1 MNEEA
6 FKQLYEEF
14 VNTGYDGDR
23 NQFIELMSNNK
34 EAFTQG
40 YDAFVNT
47 GYDGDKNQFAELVGV
62 TVPVEKKKEEVEVVE
77 KETDTFYTPLGNIE
91 IQKNVETQ
99 STDPNLPNYEK
110 PSANVNFGDP
120 SDTSKPFGIDSPGYS
135 EAVEFDTPEIT
146 AARTKVN
153 AWTEETI
160 RLTNQALLDKG
171 VDYFDNDGPGMEIQN
186 EIMNREADKVP
197 MPTEDEF
204 ALSQIDTPGDMPE
217 LQADERK
224 FKISNEFEAMR
235 KDGLRGDDRRLTE
248 EYYLDEY
255 GPKEGPVIYKGV
267 QDIVQNKADDD
278 YNINVEKNLKE
289 KGLRTFDQVFKE
301 KEFETLQQD
310 IESITPEF
318 VGQSDND
325 ETIKEMNLK
334 FGKYGLIFT
343 KSYFGGGMH
352 VSTSDGESTMKI
364 DIDSFFS
371 DISESN
377 DLKKFVLEN
386 AYPATSN
393 FEEEEEFLTKVQR
406 ANNIRKGARTNNDG
420 TQSSHLMATFE
431 SDGKY
436 IVAPTLFPKDNDNQS
451 RFQSSWVELSG
462 KDALDLATERGE
474 TFVFDT
480 KEEAD
485 KFAMGSWKNV
495 DLIDLEANQYYQ
507 KRGLDYFS
515 IKEGEDNYD
524 KLSDEISFIDTIFE
538 DQKDLFGR
546 KDETAYLTTQ
556 ISDLNKQQQKKYAHL
571 FSGGYIIDDLE
582 KYQEDL
588 KDRRSILNETLDR
601 NNIRET
607 REDFD
612 VVLRK
617 QFDKKSK
624 VARGKILDIVEQEK
638 IIDKESLLEFQA
650 KVYDIP
656 KIASTITLPSQQQ
669 NAVKLYTGYLN
680 LEMQKK
686 MARAEFDSSYLY
698 FNRMENKAVQ
708 ASGYEDNEFNGFFL
722 EGGKGIEQGNSLN
735 AILQY
740 SLGMDFLDFGSS
752 TVDPNDVKSVAR
764 AIVEGVR
771 NKAAM
776 GDTRTMLAWNK
787 AKSWEEIFN
796 VIQNDPVEWAM
807 QLSANS
813 LGQMLEYGSQIVTVS
828 GATGA
833 GVGAGYGALGGN
845 PATVAGGALTGLGYG
860 LRTGF
865 AATAYA
871 MEYTNAVMETMT
883 AMDYDLTNPEDVEAA
898 LMDDV
903 MWKQANAQGH
913 ARGIPIAV
921 VSYFTAGLAGKL
933 LSATNPVISA
943 KGAVNVGVALF
954 GEVGIG
960 VGGEATSEIAA
971 QTSEMFFETGRQ
983 EFDGKEIVAE
993 IGGGLGTQV
1002 SNGAVNIMLINRE
1015 SKRDQFFRNLTDPRF
1030 ISNYNEATDKQV
1042 VDYINRMIETNKIDE
1057 AQGQNVKKNIGIK
1070 RDAINMAG
1078 VDASP
1083 QVVSRMMQLINAKQI
1098 LGSDINRREIYKE
1111 KLKEINLEIA
1121 KTVVMGEVSTKPTNL
1136 TEGLAGN
1143 DVAKINTFNRPRPQ
1157 FRVGNVA
1164 TEDENKFRKYVS
1176 KMTDWRT
1183 AVGIQVFDNEKLG
1196 KELGDIVAQK
1206 INELKMKEADM
1217 LGIDLNP
1224 SELIKID
1231 TDADTKQETSEMA
1244 SSQPKGPV
1252 QQMEEQVPG
1261 ENQESSGESNQ
1272 QEISDLEKARAGDV
1286 DMQQRFEKYGI
1297 DWKFKPTYRFVG
1309 QSEVD
1314 ALNNNETIEG
1324 KNKSFGVDVTNSEK
1338 VTTATDAE
1346 YRVTYKGDVIDSALP
1361 DNKLRMKNDVDGHI
1375 KGGYTL
1381 DDVSVIEKINP
1392 DGTFEIVYESETT
1405 EDVDM
1410 EAVERLEQQLDV
1422 DESVNFRLKDD
1433 AVTEPNRER
1442 VENITSKIN
1451 ELESDNVNV
1460 KIERDEE
1467 SVSIDVDELNN
1478 RTDNKLNETTF
1489 DVVNDLPTSFTISDQ
1504 LTTGNTVNPNTGKT
1518 IDNLKG
1524 AIGFNGTVG
1533 NENAAWAST
1542 NEKTAQGMINKAQN
1556 IYNNNKEVYDKFWEE
1571 NPDYN
1576 GLVMVN
1582 VVKMAEDGIVS
1593 NEAMFR
1599 VLADNIT
1606 KLPEEN
1612 RVKAL
1617 EALKEEIISRR
1628 DKSDKKKPFND
1639 IIALLESDNLNSIDD
1654 VVAPAFVDKLGLGA
1668 RANLMKIIGYGT
1680 VNKPNETKE
1689 AGTIAKSST
1698 VTRALME
1705 NQDKSNNK
1713 LVNIGSIAEI
1723 ITDPQLKNVPELSI
1737 IGVVGVDVL
1746 NPEVLKS
1753 NHPNYPFA
1761 PKGKSIGVLSNP
1773 VAMEKAYPIAYE
1785 KALGSLIEKE
1795 QTPSKKKVKGKTV
1808 KKSSTKVTGKQLRTN
1823 QTGIG
1828 IGIASKDY
1836 IGALANYNQSNIN
1849 KLVNFINKSF
1859 PSVMMSVDSE
1869 VFQQV
1874 MNEPGTQK
1882 YLKGNEVIYGV
1893 TKNGD
1898 IYINPDVHNNESSL
1912 YNTAIHE
1919 MGHIWT
1925 DYLQTTA
1932 KGKRIYARGVE
1943 LVSKTDE
1950 YKKQLKKFDGDSKKA
1965 ADETMAILIG
1975 NEGETIANSTL
1986 LSKFKEW
1993 LFGMWK
1999 YIKSQFK
2006 MSKDLT
2012 EQEIRDM
2019 NLDKFIG
2026 TALADIFSG
2035 KEIALTDIQKK
2046 ALKNPE
2052 LAFRKGLSVEDV
2064 IYRGRQ
2070 LGFTKNQIIE
2080 VLVKRNK
2087 LSRTDAKKAVEDMAI
2102 NIQVPPA
2109 FANIEGGIN
2118 VGREILQEL
2127 DQVREARQA
2136 KDKAEGKRT
2145 NNKSEREARKKEIES
2160 NEKFKSLSELD
2171 RQNLIVAYDK
2181 MLGSKAGV
2189 QTQREINEILSEL
2202 RGRKKQDKVNLATRN
2217 KLQNVIQALIPKSDN
2232 INKAKLDRLIKKM
2245 AKVNEDNFRATVLEV
2260 QDIADVIIAKDI
2272 KDLRNKISDYV
2283 KSKSKAKKSAKKPKA
2298 GTVEYRGMEF
2308 FKAVDRLMQMTPD
2321 ELNSKQEELAK
2332 KESEIDEALA
2342 DDLNSQ
2348 NILNSDQVTLL
2359 AEVEAYS
2366 RMGNVNE
2373 MSLAELEDMFQALKE
2388 ETKESRKKLLDRID
2402 NRRKEAAKL
2411 EREADKDILA
2421 DNPFLFDESGRP
2433 LTPEE
2438 INNNRKNILTSLKDN
2453 GFVQTAR
2460 DYAEQ
2465 FFSGYKNIGASV
2477 NPAVTLRQFFDGL
2490 LSHTGTVFNML
2501 DGRKG
2506 KFFTRVFQ
2514 KRLTT
2519 SNFNREE
2526 GIRDSNTELDNIAKK
2541 AGITKGR
2548 VVGLPQEI
2556 YSKPNLELVIDG
2568 KRKLFDADMLM
2579 SMYAYSK
2586 NNDTRKRQKE
2596 QGITDEIIEQIQ
2608 KHLGNKLVAYVDG
2621 VVEWLTNTYFEGV
2634 NNVYIKNN
2642 DVSLE
2647 KIQDY
2652 FPVAVQFDSRKSQQA
2667 DLQNPNNYGSAFK
2680 GNSPGSVKTRGKKG
2694 PLDLNSS
2701 FTNKLNNHIQEME
2714 RYKAYADTV
2723 SLFNKLLNTPSI
2735 ANLLD
2740 ATGTTDLV
2748 NKLLNYSINGT
2759 LGNST
2764 QMNALINFVM
2774 GGFISYTLN
2783 LKLMQIPKQFTSSIM
2798 AFTNF
2803 TTEQKGALGTLG
2815 RARKKGGITGLAAEL
2830 PALPLDAL
2838 MFTFRYAQVLAMTAL
2853 GKEGGMKTAKRISA
2867 GFEKRMADALTGA
2880 SIAELESGQKLGLN
2894 TQVALGEFGI
2904 KYVMKLPGLNKIE
2917 LTPRQLSEKI
2927 NAFLG
2932 AGTTIGDILGVL
2944 GYLATYNQDIA
2955 NGMSEIDATMR
2966 FVEYNMTQQSRRDM
2980 DKGGL
2985 QMEGGLLRLFTTF
2998 GSSLLLL
3005 LNENAMRFRNISRS
3019 LRNQGE
3025 EILKGNFKEAFSNEN
3040 KVNQADVRGLL
3051 LSGALAPMF
3060 FVMASQMFVLMRGD
3074 DKEKEKAYDKI
3085 KLAMYGA
3092 SQLEQVPVLGGT
3104 INSFLFYMVKG
3115 RKMTAFERNQS
3126 TVEPVERITRE
3137 MMRQFGDNEVL
3148 KGLKP
3153 AAEFLAGFQFD
3164 FFEGGVNIIMNG
3176 EDTEQYIYDILG
3188 VPQGGRPASGKR
3200 GTKKGSGKGISRK
3213 ILKEFNPKLYE
3224 TVKNLDAEKRKLKEK
3239 LKKK

>member
-6 FKQLYEEF
+6 FKQLYESF
-14 VNTGYDGDR
+14 VNTGYEGDR
-23 NQFIELMSNNK
+23 QMFIDLMSSNE

-40 YDAFVNT
+40 YDAFTST
-47 GYDGDKNQFAELVGV
+47 GYAGDRTAFANLVGV
-62 TVPVEKKKEEVEVVE
+62 NDPLKKKVSEEPVVE
-77 KETDTFYTPLGNIE
+77 KDTTEEPV
-91 IQKNVETQ
+91 VEENADL
-99 STDPNLPNYEK
+99 SI
-110 PSANVNFGDP
+110 GDP
-120 SDTSKPFGIDSPGYS
+120 ADSLKKFGPNSLGYNP
-135 EAVEFDTPEIT
+135 AVE
-146 AARTKVN
+146 
-153 AWTEETI
+153 
-160 RLTNQALLDKG
+160 
-171 VDYFDNDGPGMEIQN
+171 
-186 EIMNREADKVP
+186 
-197 MPTEDEF
+197 
-204 ALSQIDTPGDMPE
+204 
-217 LQADERK
+217 
-224 FKISNEFEAMR
+224 
-235 KDGLRGDDRRLTE
+235 GDDKKTTEARNKLNLWNAETTKLLNQLPEKYEDLSDKDKELYEDIEGAQSAIYQRDGYPLTE
-248 EYYLDEY
+248 EESALTEVSTPDDMPVLTKEETEFTINNLFKDYLL
-255 GPKEGPVIYKGV
+255 
-267 QDIVQNKADDD
+267 NKADKYQTLSDNFYDQYQNESEKYKTENFYIEEYGKKEGVKIYEGVKKKIETKEKSD
-278 YNINVEKNLKE
+278 YKLNLKSDLQN
-289 KGLRTFDQVFKE
+289 KGIRTLDQMFDEEDELELKN
-301 KEFETLQQD
+301 K
-310 IESITPEF
+310 ISSIITPDF
-318 VGQSDND
+318 VGQSDNTA
-325 ETIKEMNLK
+325 TIEKMNQE
-334 FGKYGLIFT
+334 FSEYGLIFT

-352 VSTSDGESTMKI
+352 VTTANGNATIKI
-364 DIDSFFS
+364 DIDSNFS
-371 DISESN
+371 DISEAN
-377 DLKKFVLEN
+377 DLKDFVLLNANPEN
-386 AYPATSN
+386 KD
-393 FEEEEEFLTKVQR
+393 FKEEEEFLSQSQR
-406 ANNIRKGARTNNDG
+406 AQEMRKGARTNNDG

-431 SDGKY
+431 EDGKY
-436 IVAPTLFPKDNDNQS
+436 IVAPTLFPKDDNNQS
-451 RFQSSWVELSG
+451 KYSSSWVELKG
-462 KDALDLATERGE
+462 LEALNLAKKRGE
-474 TFVFDT
+474 VFEFNT
-480 KEEAD
+480 EEEAD
-485 KFAMGSWKNV
+485 NFARGSWKEV
-495 DLIDLEANQYYQ
+495 SLIDLEANTFY
-507 KRGLDYFS
+507 KERGLNYFPLHDA
-515 IKEGEDNYD
+515 ENEYD
-524 KLSDEISFIDTIFE
+524 KLNDEINFINTIIE
-538 DQKDLFGR
+538 DQPLETFGR
-546 KDETAYLTTQ
+546 SNVPKENTAGLTMQLT
-556 ISDLNKQQQKKYAHL
+556 DLNKANQKKYAHL
-571 FSGGYIIDDLE
+571 FSGGVIIDDLQQ
-582 KYQEDL
+582 YQKDL
-588 KDRRSILNETLDR
+588 IAKRTVLNGTLDR
-601 NNIRET
+601 ENIRRT

-617 QFDKKSK
+617 AFDEKST
-624 VARGKILDIVEQEK
+624 VAKNRVIEIVEQEK
-638 IIDKESLLEFQA
+638 ALDKESLLEFQS
-650 KVYDIP
+650 KVYNIP

-669 NAVKLYTGYLN
+669 NAVNLYTGYLN
-680 LEMQKK
+680 LQMEKK
-686 MARAEFDSSYLY
+686 MARAKYENAYLY
-698 FNRMENKAVQ
+698 FNRMENKNVQ
-708 ASGYEDNEFNGFFL
+708 ASGYEDNEFKGFFL
-722 EGGKGIEQGNSLN
+722 EGSKGIEQGNSLN

-740 SLGMDFLDFGSS
+740 SLGMDFLDFGSA

-771 NKAAM
+771 NKASK
-776 GDTRTMLAWNK
+776 GDTRTMLAWNN
-787 AKSWEEIFN
+787 ANSWEEIFN
-796 VIQNDPVEWAM
+796 VIQNDPAEWAL

-813 LGQMLEYGSQIVTVS
+813 IGQMLEYGTQIVTVS
-828 GATGA
+828 GAAGA
-833 GVGAGYGALGGN
+833 GTGAGYGLLGGN
-845 PATVAGGALTGLGYG
+845 PLTVGGGALTGFGYG

-883 AMDYDLTNPEDVEAA
+883 NMGYDLTNPMDVETA
-898 LMDDV
+898 LMDGA
-903 MWKQANAQGH
+903 MWKKASAQGH
-913 ARGIPIAV
+913 ARGIPIAT

-943 KGAVNVGVALF
+943 RGAVNVGAALF
-954 GEVGIG
+954 GEAAIG
-960 VGGEATSEIAA
+960 VGGEALSEVSAQASEI
-971 QTSEMFFETGRQ
+971 MFQTGRTT
-983 EFDGKEIVAE
+983 FDGKEIVAE
-993 IGGGLGTQV
+993 MGGSFGTQT
-1002 SNGAVNIMLINRE
+1002 SNGAVNMMLINRE
-1015 SKRDQFFRNLTDPRF
+1015 SKQKQFYQNLTNPDF
-1030 ISNYNEATDKQV
+1030 IANYTEATDEQI
-1042 VDYINRMIETNKIDE
+1042 VDYINKMIKTGRIDE
-1057 AQGQNVKKNIGIK
+1057 AQGQNVKKNVGIK
-1070 RDAINMAG
+1070 RNAVELAPDAAPPVI
-1078 VDASP
+1078 
-1083 QVVSRMMQLINAKQI
+1083 SRLMQLINAKEI
-1098 LGSDINRREIYKE
+1098 LSSDVNRREIYKD

-1121 KTVVMGEVSTKPTNL
+1121 STVVMGEVSNKTTDL
-1136 TEGLAGN
+1136 TSGLAGN
-1143 DVAKINTFNRPRPQ
+1143 DVAKINTFNRRPPT
-1157 FRVGNVA
+1157 FRVGNMA
-1164 TEDENKFRKYVS
+1164 TEDENVFKKAIN

-1183 AVGIQVFDNEKLG
+1183 AVGIQVFDNESLG
-1196 KELGDIVAQK
+1196 KELSTIVAQK
-1206 INELKMKEADM
+1206 INYLKKKEADM
-1217 LGIDLNP
+1217 LGIDLDP
-1224 SELIKID
+1224 SELIKIE
-1231 TDADTKQETSEMA
+1231 TDADTKQETGEVV
-1244 SSQPKGPV
+1244 SSQQTYNF
-1252 QQMEEQVPG
+1252 QQMEEQVSG
-1261 ENQESSGESNQ
+1261 ENQESPGESNQ
-1272 QEISDLEKARAGDV
+1272 EEITDLQKARNGDV
-1286 DMQQRFEKYGI
+1286 EAQKKFEKYGI
-1297 DWKFKPTYRFVG
+1297 EWKFKPTYRFVG
-1309 QSEVD
+1309 KSELD

-1324 KNKSFGVDVTNSEK
+1324 KNKSVGVDVTNSEE

-1375 KGGYTL
+1375 QGGYTL
-1381 DDVSVIEKINP
+1381 ADVSVIEKINP

-1405 EDVDM
+1405 EDVDI
-1410 EAVERLEQQLDV
+1410 EAVERFEQQLDAE
-1422 DESVNFRLKDD
+1422 ESVNFRLKDD
-1433 AVTEPNRER
+1433 AVTEPSREK
-1442 VENITSKIN
+1442 VESITQKIN

-1467 SVSIDVDELNN
+1467 SVSIDVNELNN
-1478 RTDNKLNETTF
+1478 RTDNKLNEISF
-1489 DVVNDLPTSFTISDQ
+1489 DVVNNLPTSFTISDQ
-1504 LTTGNTVNPNTGKT
+1504 LTTGNATNPNTGNT

-1542 NEKTAQGMINKAQN
+1542 TEKNAQGMINKAQTV
-1556 IYNNNKEVYDKFWEE
+1556 YNNNKKVYDNFWNE
-1571 NPDYN
+1571 NPEYN

-1599 VLADNIT
+1599 VLADNLT

-1617 EALKEEIISRR
+1617 KTLKEEIISRR
-1628 DKSDKKKPFND
+1628 DKAEKKKPFND
-1639 IIALLESDNLNSIDD
+1639 IIALLEADNIQSIDN
-1654 VVAPAFVDKLGLGA
+1654 VVAPEFINKLSLGA
-1668 RANLMKIIGYGT
+1668 RVNLMNIIGYGKP
-1680 VNKPNETKE
+1680 NKPGETKN
-1689 AGTIAKSST
+1689 AGTISENST

-1723 ITDPQLKNVPELSI
+1723 ITDPQLKNVSELSI

-1753 NHPNYPFA
+1753 NHLNYPFA

-1795 QTPSKKKVKGKTV
+1795 QKPSEKKVKGKKV
-1808 KKSSTKVTGKQLRTN
+1808 KKTSTKVTGKQLRTN

-1836 IGALANYNQSNIN
+1836 IGALANYDQSNIN

-1874 MNEPGTQK
+1874 INEPGTQK
-1882 YLKGNEVIYGV
+1882 YLKGNEIIYGV

-1898 IYINPDVHNNESSL
+1898 IYINPDVHNTESSL

-1925 DYLQTTA
+1925 DYLQTTR

-1943 LVSKTDE
+1943 LISKTDE

-2012 EQEIRDM
+2012 EQEIQDM

-2052 LAFRKGLSVEDV
+2052 LAFKKGLSTEDI

-2070 LGFTKNQIIE
+2070 SGFTQNQIIE
-2080 VLVKRNK
+2080 VLVRRNK
-2087 LSRTDAKKAVEDMAI
+2087 LSKTDAKKAVEDMAI
-2102 NIQVPPA
+2102 NIKVPPA

-2136 KDKAEGKRT
+2136 KEKAEGKRT
-2145 NNKSEREARKKEIES
+2145 NNKSEREARKKEIE
-2160 NEKFKSLSELD
+2160 NNKKFKSLPELD
-2171 RQNLIVAYDK
+2171 RQNLIIAYDK

-2283 KSKSKAKKSAKKPKA
+2283 KSKSTAKKSNKKPKA

-2308 FKAVDRLMQMTPD
+2308 FKAVDRLMQMSPD
-2321 ELNSKQEELAK
+2321 ELISKQEELAK

-2342 DDLNSQ
+2342 DDLNSK

-2359 AEVEAYS
+2359 AEVEAFS
-2366 RMGNVNE
+2366 RMGNINE

-2402 NRRKEAAKL
+2402 NRRKEAAAYEKQ
-2411 EREADKDILA
+2411 ADKAIFA
-2421 DNPFLFDESGRP
+2421 DNSFLFDKDGRP

-2453 GFVQTAR
+2453 GFVKTAR
-2460 DYAEQ
+2460 EYAQQ
-2465 FFSGYKNIGASV
+2465 FFSGYKNVGASV
-2477 NPAVTLRQFFDGL
+2477 NPVTTLRQFFDGL

-2506 KFFTRVFQ
+2506 KFFTKVFQ

-2519 SNFNREE
+2519 SDFNREE
-2526 GIRDSNTELDNIAKK
+2526 GIRNSNTELDNIAKN

-2548 VVGLPQEI
+2548 VKGVPQEI
-2556 YSKPNLELVIDG
+2556 YSKPNLELIIEG
-2568 KRKLFDADMLM
+2568 QIKLFNADMLM

-2586 NNDTRKRQKE
+2586 NNDTRKRQIE
-2596 QGITDEIIEQIQ
+2596 QGITDEIIEKIQ

-2634 NNVYIKNN
+2634 NDVYIKNN

-2647 KIQDY
+2647 KIQEY

-2667 DLQNPNNYGSAFK
+2667 DLQNPSNYGSAFK
-2680 GNSPGSVKTRGKKG
+2680 GNSPGSVKTRGNKG

-2723 SLFNKLLNTPSI
+2723 SLFNKLLKVPSI

-2740 ATGTTDLV
+2740 ATGSTDLV

-2764 QMNALINFVM
+2764 KMNGLINYLM

-2783 LKLMQIPKQFTSSIM
+2783 LKLMQIPKQATSSIM

-2803 TTEQKGALGTLG
+2803 STEQPGILGALG
-2815 RARKKGGITGLAAEL
+2815 RARKKGGITGLAASI
-2830 PALPLDAL
+2830 PSLPLDGL
-2838 MFTFRYAQVLAMTAL
+2838 MFVFRYAQVLAMTSL
-2853 GKEGGMKTAKRISA
+2853 GKEGGIKTAKRISA
-2867 GFEKRMADALTGA
+2867 GFEKRMNDALKGA

-2894 TQVALGEFGI
+2894 TQVAIGEKGLSFL
-2904 KYVMKLPGLNKIE
+2904 MKLPGLNKTE
-2917 LTPRQLSEKI
+2917 LTPRQLSEKL

-2955 NGMSEIDATMR
+2955 NGMTEVDATMK
-2966 FVEYNMTQQSRRDM
+2966 FIEYNMTQQSRRDM

-2998 GSSLLLL
+2998 GSTMLLQ
-3005 LNENAMRFRNISRS
+3005 LNESAMRARNISRS
-3019 LRNQGE
+3019 LANQGE
-3025 EILKGNFKEAFSNEN
+3025 QILKGNFKEAFSNEN
-3040 KVNQADVRGLL
+3040 KVKQEDVRGLL
-3051 LSGALAPMF
+3051 LSGAIANMLFAA
-3060 FVMASQMFVLMRGD
+3060 ASGMVILMRGSD
-3074 DKEKEKAYDKI
+3074 EEKEKVYDKI
-3085 KLAMYGA
+3085 KLAQYG
-3092 SQLEQVPVLGGT
+3092 STQIEQIPVLGGT
-3104 INSFLFYMVKG
+3104 INAFIFELVNG
-3115 RKMTAFERNQS
+3115 RKMTAFERNQT
-3126 TVEPVERITRE
+3126 TVEPVERIVRE
-3137 MMRQFGDNEVL
+3137 IMREFENGEILN
-3148 KGLKP
+3148 GLKP
-3153 AAEFLAGFQFD
+3153 ATEFGVGFQFD
-3164 FFEGGVNIIMNG
+3164 FFEGLYNIIMNG
-3176 EDTEQYIYDILG
+3176 DETETYIYDMLG
-3188 VPQGGRPASGKR
+3188 VPQSQRPESGKR
-3200 GTKKGSGKGISRK
+3200 KSGGEKKVQK
-3213 ILKEFNPKLYE
+3213 IDKTLLKKYNPKLYQKLLE
-3224 TVKNLDAEKRKLKEK
+3224 YERKRKK
-3239 LKKK
+3239 LKNK